1 MKTNWIHFLRHY
13 GPIARNDN
21 MYDETIRRLSR
32 RKGFQPIRFKH
43 PLEEQVVACFDKTTP
58 DPVSIVLTGTAG
70 EGKTHICF
78 SVWALLGGDEKAWA
92 TDNPYLS
99 LKAKFPLD
107 RKSWPTS
114 DDPALFREVT
124 VHFIRDLSGWAPLQ
138 GKEWEPER
146 KELLHRFHTALH
158 DANSPDL
165 FLVAANDG
173 QLLEAWRRLNHAE
186 EVAKTRKMFEDMLVD
201 EKQEVSGFRV
211 KMFNLSHVNSDHLFK
226 LAVDAFLKH
235 PGWDEFKQDVRGE
248 NEFFGP
254 RCPIRHNYELLH
266 TPLVQQRICAL
277 LELCEHNGL
286 HVPIRQLLLLLTNA
300 VLGHPDVDDHLMVPE
315 DVPQIIANGTFAKAS
330 IYNNIFGGNLPD
342 NRRRGITI
350 FDYFERFQ
358 VGYET
363 SNRIDNI
370 LIFGDGD
377 AKLAAHF
384 DEFVAK
390 DTFYGAD
397 GSFHGARSQYI
408 EGDEGDT
415 DKGKEFLNMLVS
427 QRRGL
432 FFKIKPEQEEELRL
446 WELTVFK
453 FAGEYLSEIV
463 GELRL
468 GRPVRRPLVGR
479 LVKGLN
485 RIFTGMLVNHD
496 REVVL
501 ASSGN
506 FSQAKVSRVFVDRV
520 SVEQSRGERVSLR
533 WTAESDRVDLVITL
547 SPSVQKTFPL
557 TLIRYEFLSR
567 VAMDGALPASFSKE
581 CYEDILAFKSQLL
594 AAWEKRKRDEGISPS
609 QTIEL
614 KILSLTAQGQPDPY
628 PVEVI
633 P

>member
-1 MKTNWIHFLRHY
+1 
-13 GPIARNDN
+13 

-32 RKGFQPIRFKH
+32 RKGMVPIRFKH
-43 PLEEQVVACFDKTTP
+43 PLEEPVVACFDHSSP

-70 EGKTHICF
+70 EGKTDICF
-78 SVWALLGGDEKAWA
+78 SVWTLLGGDEKAWT
-92 TDNPYLS
+92 TDNSYLS
-99 LKAKFPLD
+99 LKAQYPLD
-107 RKSWPTS
+107 RKSWPAL
-114 DDPALFREVT
+114 DDPAFFREVT
-124 VHFIRDLSGWAPLQ
+124 VHFIRDLSGWAPQQ
-138 GKEWEPER
+138 GLDWDPER
-146 KELLHRFHTALH
+146 RDLLQRFHNSIH
-158 DANSPDL
+158 NANTDDL

-173 QLLEAWRRLNHAE
+173 QLLEAWRRLSDSDD
-186 EVAKTRKMFEDMLVD
+186 VAGTRKLFEDMLVD
-201 EKQEVSGFRV
+201 EEQEQAGFRV
-211 KMFNLSHVNSDHLFK
+211 KVFNLSHINSARLFK
-226 LAVDAFLKH
+226 LVVDAFLGH
-235 PGWDEFKQDVRGE
+235 AGWNELKTGVRGE
-248 NEFFGP
+248 SELFGP
-254 RCPIRHNYELLH
+254 RCPIRRNYELLQ

-286 HVPIRQLLLLLTNA
+286 HVPIRQLLLLVTNA
-300 VLGHPDVDDHLMVPE
+300 VLGHPDVDDHVMVPE
-315 DVPQIIANGTFAKAS
+315 DVPKIIAEGKVARAS
-330 IYNNIFGGNLPD
+330 IYNNIFGGNLPE
-342 NRRRGITI
+342 NRRRGFTI

-358 VGYET
+358 IGYET

-377 AKLAAHF
+377 QQLEKHF
-384 DEFVAK
+384 QEFVGHDA
-390 DTFYGAD
+390 FYGAD
-397 GSFHGARSQYI
+397 PSFHAARNQYI
-408 EGDEGDT
+408 EGDEEDE
-415 DKGKEFLNMLVS
+415 DKGKAFLNLLVS

-432 FFKIKPEQEEELRL
+432 FFKIQTAQETELKL

-453 FAGEYLSEIV
+453 FAGEYLSEV
-463 GELRL
+463 VAELRK
-468 GRPVRRPLVGR
+468 GRSVRRQLIGR

-506 FSQAKVSRVFVDRV
+506 FSQAKVSRIFVDRV
-520 SVEQSRGERVSLR
+520 SVEPNRGERIALR
-533 WTAESDRVDLVITL
+533 WVPQSDRVELLVTL
-547 SPSVQKTFPL
+547 SPNVQKSFVL

-567 VAMDGALPASFSKE
+567 IAMDGALPASFSKE

-594 AAWEKRKRDEGISPS
+594 AAWEKRREDEGVVAS

>member
-1 MKTNWIHFLRHY
+1 MNGLTWLHFLRHY

-32 RKGFQPIRFKH
+32 RKGIAPIQFKH
-43 PLEEQVVACFDKTTP
+43 PLEDQVIACFNHSSP

-78 SVWALLGGDEKAWA
+78 SVWALLGGDEKAWS

-99 LKAKFPLD
+99 LKSRLPLD
-107 RKSWPTS
+107 RKIWPASNDS
-114 DDPALFREVT
+114 DLFREVT
-124 VHFIRDLSGWAPLQ
+124 VHFIRDLSGWAPQ
-138 GKEWEPER
+138 GQDWDPAR
-146 KELLHRFHTALH
+146 KELLHRFHKALH
-158 DANSPDL
+158 DPNSSDL

-173 QLLEAWRRLNHAE
+173 QLLEAWRRLDHSE
-186 EVAKTRKMFEDMLVD
+186 EVSATRKMFEDLLVD
-201 EKQEVSGFRV
+201 EKQEKPGFRV
-211 KMFNLSHVNSDHLFK
+211 KVFNLSHVRSDVLFK
-226 LAVDAFLKH
+226 LAVEAFLNH
-235 PGWDEFKQDVRGE
+235 PGWNELKEGVRGE
-248 NEFFGP
+248 NELFGS
-254 RCPIRHNYELLH
+254 RCPIRQNYELLH

-277 LELCEHNGL
+277 LELCERNGL
-286 HVPIRQLLLLLTNA
+286 HVPIRQLLLLLANS
-300 VLGHPDVDDHLMVPE
+300 VLGHPDVNDHLMVPE
-315 DVPQIIANGTFAKAS
+315 DVPQIIANGTIAKAS

-342 NRRRGITI
+342 NRRRAITI

-377 AKLAAHF
+377 QQLKKHF
-384 DEFVAK
+384 EEYVAK
-390 DTFYGAD
+390 DSFYGAD
-397 GSFHGARSQYI
+397 QSFRAARDQYI
-408 EGDEGDT
+408 EGAEEDV
-415 DKGKEFLNMLVS
+415 DKGKEFLAMLVS

-432 FFKIKPEQEEELRL
+432 FFKIRPEQVEELKL

-453 FAGEYLSEIV
+453 FAGEFLSEIV
-463 GELRL
+463 GELRQ
-468 GRPVRRPLVGR
+468 GKTMRRPLIGR

-496 REVVL
+496 REILL

-506 FSQAKVSRVFVDRV
+506 FSQAKVSRVFVDRI
-520 SVEQSRGERVSLR
+520 SVEPNHGERVVLR
-533 WTAESDRVDLVITL
+533 WIPESDRVEIVVTL
-547 SPSVQKTFPL
+547 SPKVEKTFAL

-594 AAWEKRKRDEGISPS
+594 AAWEKRKIDEGILPS
-609 QTIEL
+609 STIDL
-614 KILSLTAQGQPDPY
+614 KILSLTAQGQPDPCS
-628 PVEVI
+628 VEVI

>member
-1 MKTNWIHFLRHY
+1 MTNWLHFLRHY

-32 RKGFQPIRFKH
+32 RKGLAPIRFKH
-43 PLEEQVVACFDKTTP
+43 PLEEQVVACFDRSTP

-78 SVWALLGGDEKAWA
+78 SVWALLGGDEKAWS

-99 LKAKFPLD
+99 LKTRLPLD
-107 RKSWPTS
+107 RTAWPAS

-138 GKEWEPER
+138 GLEWEPER

-158 DANSPDL
+158 DPNSSDL

-173 QLLEAWRRLNHAE
+173 QLLEAWRRLNHSE
-186 EVAKTRKMFEDMLVD
+186 EVSTTRKMFEDMLVD
-201 EKQEVSGFRV
+201 EKQEKPGFRV
-211 KMFNLSHVNSDHLFK
+211 KVFNLSHVSSDVLFK
-226 LAVDAFLKH
+226 LAVEAFLNH
-235 PGWDEFKQDVRGE
+235 PGWNELKEGVRGE
-248 NEFFGP
+248 NELFGP
-254 RCPIRHNYELLH
+254 RCPIRQNYELLH

-286 HVPIRQLLLLLTNA
+286 HIPIRQLLLLLTNS

-315 DVPQIIANGTFAKAS
+315 DVPQIIANGAVAKAS

-342 NRRRGITI
+342 NRRRAITI

-377 AKLAAHF
+377 QQLQKHF
-384 DEFVAK
+384 EEFVAG
-390 DTFYGAD
+390 DSFYGAD
-397 GSFHGARSQYI
+397 PSFHAARNQYI
-408 EGDEGDT
+408 EGAEEDS
-415 DKGKEFLNMLVS
+415 DKGKDFLNMLVS

-432 FFKIKPEQEEELRL
+432 FFKIRPEQEEELKL

-463 GELRL
+463 GELRQ
-468 GRPVRRPLVGR
+468 GRPVRRPLIGR

-496 REVVL
+496 RDVVL

-520 SVEQSRGERVSLR
+520 SVEPSRGERVSLR
-533 WTAESDRVDLVITL
+533 WIPESDRVDLIVTL
-547 SPSVQKTFPL
+547 SPMVQKTFAL

-594 AAWEKRKRDEGISPS
+594 AAWEKRKDDEGIPPS
-609 QTIEL
+609 STIEL